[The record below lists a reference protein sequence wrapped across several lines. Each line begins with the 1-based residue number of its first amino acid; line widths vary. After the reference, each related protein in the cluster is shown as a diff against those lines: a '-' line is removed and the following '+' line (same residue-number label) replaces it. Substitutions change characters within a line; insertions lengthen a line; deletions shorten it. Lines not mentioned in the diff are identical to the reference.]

1 MISALSG
8 LVSPYL
14 LYLKLAAAV
23 VVVAAIVG
31 AGLYVRSVFAARDA
45 LLVDNSRIS
54 TELTVEKLKY
64 TELMR
69 QAEQISAMNKD
80 IIEAVKRVKINS
92 SIYIDKV
99 EAAPLPPPAASGTVL
114 IPGGLSKIPLSF
126 YSRLPVVNYPLT
138 ERTATGPP

>member
-99 EAAPLPPPAASGTVL
+99 EAAPLPVPTSGRSIPIVMSGMSADTTLPKLENPP
-114 IPGGLSKIPLSF
+114 PG
-126 YSRLPVVNYPLT
+126 R
-138 ERTATGPP
+138 ATSDITPR